1 MNRVRVLVGALAVAG
16 GVLTGCGAESS
27 TGAAPEGSTA
37 APSPAPTTVVGPT
50 SSPVTTPTT
59 PTGPA
64 ARVIALTVQGGQVAG
79 DTGRVEVPL
88 GTPVT
93 INVTSD
99 VADELHVH
107 GYDKEAQIPAGDT
120 GSVSFTADIPGVFE
134 VELHESG
141 KQLLQLQVS

>member
-1 MNRVRVLVGALAVAG
+1 MLGALVVAG
-16 GVLTGCGAESS
+16 AALGGCGQDAS
-27 TGAAPEGSTA
+27 TGAAPESTTAPQTPA
-37 APSPAPTTVVGPT
+37 ATSVVGPT

-64 ARVIALTVQGGQVAG
+64 SRVIALTVQGGQVAG

-88 GTPVT
+88 GTPIT

-99 VADELHVH
+99 VADEIHVH

-120 GSVSFTADIPGVFE
+120 GTVSFTADIPGVFE
-134 VELHESG
+134 VELHKSG
-141 KQLLQLQVS
+141 KQLFQLQVS